1 MNASQLFTTAHALTR
16 LILAKD
22 GHADYRSTFGACLK
36 EARDLTGAWVRRVM
50 VLPARGEARARGY
63 KPSAPVADWKTVVVA
78 IQAQHK
84 AKAAAAKAAAA
95 KAETQSR
102 PALSG
107 EAKAQ
112 AIISAVRSAGNIRA
126 QRRWTKHG
134 HDRLYVT
141 AGRFQAAH
149 RTITLIIDLASG
161 DVAVDY
167 MNTNRRFRD
176 WAEALESKIS
186 DI

>member
-16 LILAKD
+16 LIIAAD
-22 GHADYRSTFGACLK
+22 GPADYRATFGACLR

-84 AKAAAAKAAAA
+84 AKAAAV
-95 KAETQSR
+95 KAETPSR
-102 PALSG
+102 PALTG

-112 AIISAVRSAGNIRA
+112 AIITAVRSAGNIQA